1 MIWNDLELCFE
12 IVCRRGSSDV
22 TFGPNTALL
31 AIVYIRYFLELLV
44 PPGYSTEITWF
55 DRGYL

>member
-22 TFGPNTALL
+22 TFGPNT
-31 AIVYIRYFLELLV
+31 VYIRYFWEHLV
-44 PPGYSTEITWF
+44 PPGYSTEITWLN
-55 DRGYL
+55 RGYL